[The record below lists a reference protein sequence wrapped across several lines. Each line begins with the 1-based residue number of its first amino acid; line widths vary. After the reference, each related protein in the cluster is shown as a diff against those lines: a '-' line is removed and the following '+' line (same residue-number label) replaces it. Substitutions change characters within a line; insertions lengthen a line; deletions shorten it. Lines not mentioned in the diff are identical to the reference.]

1 MQLKRQ
7 EQNNF
12 SDLINRT
19 AHCPKALFSAINSV
33 LNPAIAPPSDSTSLT
48 CEGFLNFF
56 VSSCTFDSFDHVSLP
71 VRTDL
76 VKHMKSSSTP
86 FQSISL
92 SKGCVPSCFKHAVV
106 SPLIKKNSLEVTE
119 LNNFHFHLHFH
130 LISNLPFLSKV
141 LEKVVLTQ
149 ITPFCGRMISWT
161 NSNLVSE
168 LVIVQRPLW

>member
-1 MQLKRQ
+1 MMLLHLDLKGLNISFSNGLMMKHTRWACMKAECRRRKDRLQ
-7 EQNNF
+7 ISYEMLKDTLSPYQHAVKAARTKYF

-19 AHCPKALFSAINSV
+19 AHCPKALFGAINSV

-92 SKGCVPSCFKHAVV
+92 SKVCVPSCFKHAVV
-106 SPLIKKNSLEVTE
+106 SPLIKKKQ
-119 LNNFHFHLHFH
+119 
-130 LISNLPFLSKV
+130 P
-141 LEKVVLTQ
+141 
-149 ITPFCGRMISWT
+149 
-161 NSNLVSE
+161 
-168 LVIVQRPLW
+168 